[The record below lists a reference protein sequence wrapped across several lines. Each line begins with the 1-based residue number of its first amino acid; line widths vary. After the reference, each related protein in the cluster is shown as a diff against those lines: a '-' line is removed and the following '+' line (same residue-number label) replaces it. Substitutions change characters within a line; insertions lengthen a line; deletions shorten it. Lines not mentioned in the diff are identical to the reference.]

1 MGLRNALLNAVSS
14 AITSTG
20 DIAESITYRVK
31 SNPVYDVYTG
41 QMANDETDYTITAIV
56 SVASEDVK
64 SGLKSVGNTGELTVI
79 FSSKGLAFTP
89 KTDDTIVRSAEI
101 HTISKVDKDPAG
113 ASYTLT
119 IRKLG

>member
-1 MGLRNALLNAVSS
+1 MGLRDALLNAVSS

-31 SNPVYDVYTG
+31 SNSVYDVYTG
-41 QMANDETDYTITAIV
+41 QMANDETDYTIKAIV
-56 SVASEDVK
+56 SVLSSGVI
-64 SGLKSVGNTGELTVI
+64 SGLKDVGNTGELFI
-79 FSSKGLAFTP
+79 MFSSKGLVFTP

-101 HTISKVDKDPAG
+101 YTIRKVDKDPAG
-113 ASYTLT
+113 ASYSLT